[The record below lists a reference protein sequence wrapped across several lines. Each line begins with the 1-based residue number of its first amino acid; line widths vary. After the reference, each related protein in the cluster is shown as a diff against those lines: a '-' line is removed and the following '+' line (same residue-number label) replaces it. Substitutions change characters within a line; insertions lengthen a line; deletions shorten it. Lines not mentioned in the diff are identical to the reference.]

1 MLLTVLVPPYWLGL
15 HAPPPSGDDPAFQ
28 RRMRESEEAV
38 GLGDVCKETF
48 HNVCV
53 LRCSLSGRE
62 GGRYTNDQAALL
74 LPAQGYAFNA
84 FSGVTS
90 TLIR

>member
-1 MLLTVLVPPYWLGL
+1 MLLTVLVPPCWLGL

-62 GGRYTNDQAALL
+62 GGRTPTTR
-74 LPAQGYAFNA
+74 LPSSSLRKGYGFNA